1 MTSPGAASSPDAPPE
16 APPPAPRDEHAV
28 AAFVETFGATLT
40 AAGMQRLVAR
50 VVALMLADDDGRMTA
65 AEIGAALHVSPGAV
79 SGAMS
84 FLREYG
90 FVTTERERGSRRD
103 VYVLHTDTWHDVT
116 LARAAM
122 LGYLVDQLQR
132 GVDAVGGV
140 QTRAG
145 RRLAYSVEF
154 YRFIAV
160 EMDRLIASWES
171 RREQLRAQFPN
182 D

>member
-1 MTSPGAASSPDAPPE
+1 
-16 APPPAPRDEHAV
+16 
-28 AAFVETFGATLT
+28 
-40 AAGMQRLVAR
+40 MQRLVAR

-90 FVTTERERGSRRD
+90 FVTTERERGSR
-103 VYVLHTDTWHDVT
+103 HDVT